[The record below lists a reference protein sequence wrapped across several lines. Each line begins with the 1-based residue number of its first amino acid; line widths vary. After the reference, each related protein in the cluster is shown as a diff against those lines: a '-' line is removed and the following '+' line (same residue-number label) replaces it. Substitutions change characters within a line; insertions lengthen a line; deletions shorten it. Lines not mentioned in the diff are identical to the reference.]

1 MRNLDD
7 QLQEIQIRS
16 DKLKRR
22 HSDRRALVWG
32 SLATCACLALIA
44 AVSLYLPIF
53 SDTAAS
59 QAGRYGSLILA
70 NPGLGYAVIGILAF
84 FLGMCVTLLCV
95 LLSRRRP

>member
-32 SLATCACLALIA
+32 SLATC
-44 AVSLYLPIF
+44 
-53 SDTAAS
+53 AS

-95 LLSRRRP
+95 LLARRRP